1 MNTIK
6 KSSPPPHPE
15 DVMMDVIVMDEIYEI
30 DNLLY
35 QMSSHFI
42 RKKAS
47 IQDKLR
53 EIQETLSRHG
63 EFEHAHGDQL
73 PFGSLLYSRRR
84 CFSRQNPRCSTHGNG
99 TGILEKRRRVSKD
112 GRRRI
117 HRVPTELGK
126 ECGIVPGSGEGQT
139 LSDFGSDDVGDDK
152 NAMPY
157 ATFFTIDMSPT
168 REGEDNV
175 NLFGLD
181 RYQENVRV
189 MGMLVTLSENLV
201 RWNQEL
207 QRLSTR
213 ASCESLGF
221 YDLDTLVKMVM
232 LDMNGVLCQVLKEKR
247 KFGEECKK
255 ARDSIKAVSD
265 LGPYSNPE
273 PDASVTQEVLQEGSN
288 RKRSKKE
295 QKEKLKKKRKSL
307 PPLRLKVVESAA
319 AAPVDSVEVDRKATT
334 PEVHT
339 DQDDLLGQYLK
350 EHPLP

>member
-1 MNTIK
+1 M
-6 KSSPPPHPE
+6 PH
-15 DVMMDVIVMDEIYEI
+15 
-30 DNLLY
+30 
-35 QMSSHFI
+35 
-42 RKKAS
+42 A
-47 IQDKLR
+47 
-53 EIQETLSRHG
+53 TL
-63 EFEHAHGDQL
+63 
-73 PFGSLLYSRRR
+73 
-84 CFSRQNPRCSTHGNG
+84 
-99 TGILEKRRRVSKD
+99 
-112 GRRRI
+112 
-117 HRVPTELGK
+117 
-126 ECGIVPGSGEGQT
+126 
-139 LSDFGSDDVGDDK
+139 
-152 NAMPY
+152 
-157 ATFFTIDMSPT
+157 FTIDMSPT
-168 REGEDNV
+168 REEDV

-189 MGMLVTLSENLV
+189 MGVLVTLSENLV

-273 PDASVTQEVLQEGSN
+273 PDANVTQEVLQEGSN
-288 RKRSKKE
+288 RKRSKKAE
-295 QKEKLKKKRKSL
+295 KEKLKKKRKSL
-307 PPLRLKVVESAA
+307 PPLRLKES